1 MTGAFS
7 PPPGCSRLF
16 QPKNLFIGK
25 YFHLLTFKNSFIK
38 MKTSC
43 LIMNERS
50 KQDQQPVW
58 LILCCIMK
66 SLLWENSYHLSVIW
80 WFVCLFVCVRF
91 FIGSP
96 NRHYSFSFD
105 QVPET
110 TFLLL
115 FQFWA
120 FKLLCLQTSMTCSLG
135 PIFNLQNMSLFE
147 FLARD
152 TKDMIIF
159 QFPPNDSH

>member
-1 MTGAFS
+1 MFD
-7 PPPGCSRLF
+7 
-16 QPKNLFIGK
+16 
-25 YFHLLTFKNSFIK
+25 Y
-38 MKTSC
+38 
-43 LIMNERS
+43 ERE
-50 KQDQQPVW
+50 KQARSAASVAD
-58 LILCCIMK
+58 
-66 SLLWENSYHLSVIW
+66 SLLHHEKSAMRKLLSSFCNLMI
-80 WFVCLFVCVRF
+80 FLFVCVRF